1 MCIRD
6 SSQGTTALAE
16 QDPDNRLLARGPR
29 YRLPAWMIRDRAL
42 AVSGL
47 LVHRM
52 GGPPVKT
59 YQPSGVWEEATFG
72 TKRYQQDS
80 GAALY
85 RRSVYVVWRRIVG
98 PTRFCDSASRQ
109 FCTVKQF
116 RTNTPLHALA
126 TLNDTTYV
134 EAARMLA
141 ERVMLASDKP
151 ADRLDQIFRLVLSR
165 LPTDKEREVLLKAL
179 ASLQSEYQ
187 ANPAAAE
194 KLLKVRE
201 HPRNMNLA
209 IVDHA
214 AWTALCSAILNL
226 DEALVKE

>member
-1 MCIRD
+1 
-6 SSQGTTALAE
+6 
-16 QDPDNRLLARGPR
+16 
-29 YRLPAWMIRDRAL
+29 
-42 AVSGL
+42 VSGL
-47 LVHRM
+47 LVRRV

-80 GAALY
+80 GSALY
-85 RRSVYVVWRRIVG
+85 RRSVYVFWRRIVG
-98 PTRFCDSASRQ
+98 PTMFFDSGSRQ

-116 RTNTPLHALA
+116 RTNTPLHSLA

-134 EAARMLA
+134 EASRALA
-141 ERVMLASDKP
+141 ERTMLHSEKQDE
-151 ADRLDQIFRLVLSR
+151 RLDQIYRLVLSR
-165 LPTDKEREVLLKAL
+165 TPTASEREVLLKAL
-179 ASLQSEYQ
+179 HQFQADYQ

-194 KLLKVRE
+194 KLLKVGE

-209 IVDHA
+209 AVDHA